1 MPATD
6 GRGGPRHFP
15 KPMVEAGLLF
25 EAFSD
30 HVAIIK
36 DFKYYETLSTGSS
49 VDPKGILYCL
59 ELANR
64 LLDLDFKY
72 YETLSTGSSVDP
84 KGILYCLE
92 LANRLLDL
100 APGCELHPQPL
111 RNGLLRLLT
120 SNPEL
125 NQTQHSGAVWVHQR
139 ASRVS
144 VLLAHLRK
152 LARNW
157 PNPRCTADLTGK
169 EVSQLDKL
177 VKRIE
182 LRDEKPL
189 EKEALPLKNGED
201 EQMEA
206 KKRKRSLK
214 KENSDVSLDSQGFP
228 MALKTPPKEKKDAG
242 PCRLLKRKVSA
253 QARQKRRQHLQGQ
266 ATGGTGDSW
275 DDSWDGGWD
284 DGWDDGWDANS
295 HGYQSWSSGSGWWES
310 PWERDWSAST
320 WEERKEEEDPSNRE
334 QSVDPGRVR
343 LQSVAPDQD
352 MPQSGYPSNRAKK
365 RNKKKGRDVRD
376 VSSSPSP
383 GGWQR
388 DKGLGL
394 PMSSV
399 EETDEEDA
407 DGATSSASSSTTLEK
422 GRKRK
427 QQRKRDSSVHSRVST
442 ANTEWKKKMWVPKK
456 ELEDRKK
463 LLEQWHQKQ
472 EQVAQEYEQAED
484 ELQGWDEMM
493 ETDLQQLVNELIPGK
508 GKGKGSTPGRG
519 KGSRKGKGKGRRS
532 KEKEMEEEEDEEE
545 DDIGKALGKLKKTR
559 DLLVH
564 TSANYEEAL
573 EKVKKMNYL
582 GKQALKEKEA
592 TFKALN
598 DSMQKVKDT
607 LVKGDKNK
615 IEKVKALLVDSVKA
629 VNEARE
635 EAKELVQITL
645 KTHSKAASSKK

>member
-36 DFKYYETLSTGSS
+36 
-49 VDPKGILYCL
+49 
-59 ELANR
+59 
-64 LLDLDFKY
+64 DFKY

-253 QARQKRRQHLQGQ
+253 QVHTKAPVADAKLKAAMGLGSSTDTKKPLKKG
-266 ATGGTGDSW
+266 ALKKKPGTKPLGVGTG
-275 DDSWDGGWD
+275 
-284 DGWDDGWDANS
+284 
-295 HGYQSWSSGSGWWES
+295 
-310 PWERDWSAST
+310 
-320 WEERKEEEDPSNRE
+320 
-334 QSVDPGRVR
+334 
-343 LQSVAPDQD
+343 
-352 MPQSGYPSNRAKK
+352 AK
-365 RNKKKGRDVRD
+365 
-376 VSSSPSP
+376 P
-383 GGWQR
+383 
-388 DKGLGL
+388 L
-394 PMSSV
+394 
-399 EETDEEDA
+399 
-407 DGATSSASSSTTLEK
+407 
-422 GRKRK
+422 
-427 QQRKRDSSVHSRVST
+427 
-442 ANTEWKKKMWVPKK
+442 
-456 ELEDRKK
+456 
-463 LLEQWHQKQ
+463 
-472 EQVAQEYEQAED
+472 
-484 ELQGWDEMM
+484 
-493 ETDLQQLVNELIPGK
+493 
-508 GKGKGSTPGRG
+508 GKGSGHALKAPAGRWL
-519 KGSRKGKGKGRRS
+519 KIYRTNANKPQPRS
-532 KEKEMEEEEDEEE
+532 YLCGAKDKSGAKPLIVEVTQSMSTQYHKIISIIKEKLEQEG
-545 DDIGKALGKLKKTR
+545 ISK
-559 DLLVH
+559 
-564 TSANYEEAL
+564 EEAL
-573 EKVKKMNYL
+573 
-582 GKQALKEKEA
+582 ALRDV
-592 TFKALN
+592 LC
-598 DSMQKVKDT
+598 QKY
-607 LVKGDKNK
+607 
-615 IEKVKALLVDSVKA
+615 
-629 VNEARE
+629 
-635 EAKELVQITL
+635 Q
-645 KTHSKAASSKK
+645 